1 MRRYLELEK
10 QLSKVEKPYLT
21 INDLSLLLSYK
32 DKTSLKVA
40 VSRLIKSGFLIRMA
54 KNVYRLHNRYPEIEA
69 VATNLYYPSYLSLE
83 KVIGDTGI
91 LNQKAYTYTFVT
103 TRKTKKMTIEGQ
115 AVEFR
120 QIIPDLFFGYFD
132 AKGYYLAYP
141 EKAFLDCLYFMSLG
155 KGYLDFEELN
165 LKLLQKKRLFSHLKK
180 YPSRVKKLF
189 EARAR
194 PILNEISVTI
204 K

>member
-1 MRRYLELEK
+1 MKVEAELVK
-10 QLSKVEKPYLT
+10 QLDNFPQTYFSLTNLRVFFGKKKSALKPL
-21 INDLSLLLSYK
+21 
-32 DKTSLKVA
+32 
-40 VSRLIKSGFLIRMA
+40 VSRLVKSGILVR
-54 KNVYRLHNRYPEIEA
+54 VTSSYYRLFSKPWNIENL
-69 VATNLYYPSYLSLE
+69 ATNLYYPCYLSLE
-83 KVIGDTGI
+83 KVVGDTGI

-165 LKLLQKKRLFSHLKK
+165 LKLLQKKRLFSFLKK
-180 YPSRVKKLF
+180 YPLRVKKLF
-189 EARAR
+189 EKKAR

-204 K
+204 Q

>member
-1 MRRYLELEK
+1 M
-10 QLSKVEKPYLT
+10 
-21 INDLSLLLSYK
+21 K
-32 DKTSLKVA
+32 DKLLKPL
-40 VSRLIKSGFLIRMA
+40 VSRLVKAGILVRVTSSY
-54 KNVYRLHNRYPEIEA
+54 YRLFSKPWNIENL
-69 VATNLYYPSYLSLE
+69 ATNLYYPSYLSLE
-83 KVIGDTGI
+83 KVVGDTGI

-115 AVEFR
+115 EVEFR

-165 LKLLQKKRLFSHLKK
+165 LKLLQKKRLFSYLKK

-189 EARAR
+189 ETKAR

>member
-1 MRRYLELEK
+1 MKVEAELVK
-10 QLSKVEKPYLT
+10 QLDNFPQTYFSLTHLQVFFGKKKSALKPL
-21 INDLSLLLSYK
+21 
-32 DKTSLKVA
+32 
-40 VSRLIKSGFLIRMA
+40 VSRLVKSGILVRA
-54 KNVYRLHNRYPEIEA
+54 TSSYYRLFSKPWNIENL
-69 VATNLYYPSYLSLE
+69 ATNLYYPSYLSLE

-91 LNQKAYTYTFVT
+91 LNQKAYTYMFVT

-115 AVEFR
+115 AIEFR
-120 QIIPDLFFGYFD
+120 QIIPNLFFGYFD

-165 LKLLQKKRLFSHLKK
+165 LRLLQKKRLFSYLKK
-180 YPSRVKKLF
+180 FPPRVKKLF
-189 EARAR
+189 EEKAR